1 MRERERERE
10 RVIGEGIREN
20 EIEVLADIEVLV
32 MNDLGFQITNRNGRS
47 TFNING
53 VKSDKLLNLKWIA
66 MDESNH

>member
-1 MRERERERE
+1 M
-10 RVIGEGIREN
+10 IGEGIREN

-66 MDESNH
+66 MDESNR